1 LAAELLDDD
10 FHLRRDFRG
19 VSRAVLFGVL
29 FRDGHF
35 PVYYLAALV
44 CDAFSVPIM
53 KDILLSKLSP
63 LNQQHLLAQWD
74 ALDQADRA
82 RLAQQIQDI
91 DWDDY
96 ARLRKLH
103 AGSGD
108 DAEATRRHWQE
119 SAARSVPP
127 AAVRL
132 GQQPGGFTRD
142 QARGEGEAA
151 LRAGKVGMIL
161 VAGGLGTRLGFDL
174 PKGMFPLGPVSNRP
188 LFQILI
194 DQLRAVS
201 QRHGVRLPLY
211 VMTSPATHEVTEK
224 FLAVH
229 NRFGLPAED
238 VILFQQGTMYA
249 VDEKSF
255 DVLLSAPGEI
265 FTGPDGHGGM
275 LGALVKHGVLK
286 DARARGIEQF
296 FYGQIDNPL
305 LTVCDPELIGCHRL
319 ANSELTTQVVAKTDP
334 AEKVGVVVEIDG
346 RTQIIEYVDLPG
358 DASRELLPDGSLKFW
373 AGNIAV
379 HVFDVAFLE
388 RVASQAD
395 ALPFHTSRKK
405 VPFVDRGGQVVQ
417 PSTPNAIR
425 FERFIFDLLPHAT
438 KALVVEVDKAAA
450 FAPVKN
456 DDKSPTDSPTTA
468 RAAMIAR
475 DARLLRA
482 AGVEVADGVPVEVNP
497 LWASDA
503 DDARQKLK
511 PGTKVSET
519 RYFA

>member
-1 LAAELLDDD
+1 
-10 FHLRRDFRG
+10 
-19 VSRAVLFGVL
+19 
-29 FRDGHF
+29 
-35 PVYYLAALV
+35 
-44 CDAFSVPIM
+44 M
-53 KDILLSKLSP
+53 KDLLHSKLSP
-63 LNQQHLLAQWD
+63 AGQQHLLAHWD
-74 ALDQADRA
+74 SLDEAQRA
-82 RLAQQIQDI
+82 RLAQQIHDI

-103 AGSGD
+103 AGTGD
-108 DAEATRRHWQE
+108 DAEAIKQHWRE
-119 SAARSVPP
+119 AAARSVPP

-132 GQQPGGFTRD
+132 SQQPNGFTRE
-142 QARGEGEAA
+142 QAQKEGEAA
-151 LRAGKVGMIL
+151 LRAGQIGMIL

-201 QRHGVRLPLY
+201 QRYGVRIPLY
-211 VMTSPATHEVTEK
+211 VMTSPATHDVTQE
-224 FLAVH
+224 FLSEH
-229 NRFGLPAED
+229 QNFGLPAAD

-255 DVLLSAPGEI
+255 DVLLSSPGEI

-275 LGALVKHGVLK
+275 LAALVKHGVLK

-305 LTVCDPELIGCHRL
+305 LTVCDAELIGCHRL
-319 ANSELTTQVVAKTDP
+319 AKSELTTQVVAKTDP

-346 RTQIIEYVDLPG
+346 RTQIIEYVDLPD
-358 DASRELLPDGSLKFW
+358 DASRERLPDGSLKFW

-405 VPFVDRGGQVVQ
+405 VPFVDRSGQPVQ
-417 PSTPNAIR
+417 PATPNAIR
-425 FERFIFDLLPHAT
+425 FERFIFDLLPHAERS
-438 KALVVEVDKAAA
+438 LVVEVDKAVA

-456 DDKSPTDSPTTA
+456 DDKSSTDSPTTA
-468 RAAMIAR
+468 RTAMIAQ
-475 DARLLRA
+475 ATQLLRS
-482 AGVEVADGVPVEVNP
+482 AGVYVADGVPVEVNP

-503 DDARQKLK
+503 AEVRRKLK
-511 PGTKVSET
+511 SGTKVT
-519 RYFA
+519 VPTYFA

>member
-1 LAAELLDDD
+1 MKDTFLPRLAAI
-10 FHLRRDFRG
+10 G
-19 VSRAVLFGVL
+19 
-29 FRDGHF
+29 
-35 PVYYLAALV
+35 
-44 CDAFSVPIM
+44 
-53 KDILLSKLSP
+53 
-63 LNQQHLLAQWD
+63 QQHLLAHWD
-74 ALDQADRA
+74 PLDQAERS
-82 RLAQQIQDI
+82 RLAQQIDDI
-91 DWDDY
+91 DWDEF

-103 AGSGD
+103 AGTGD
-108 DAEATRRHWQE
+108 DAEAIKRQWRE
-119 SAARSVPP
+119 AAARSIPP

-132 GQQPGGFTRD
+132 GKQPEGFTRD
-142 QARGEGEAA
+142 QARTAGEAA

-174 PKGMFPLGPVSNRP
+174 PKGMFLLGPVSNRT

-201 QRHGVRLPLY
+201 RRYGVRIPLY
-211 VMTSPATHEVTEK
+211 VMTSPATHDVTQQ
-224 FLAVH
+224 FLAEH

-238 VILFQQGTMYA
+238 LILFQQGTMYA

-255 DVLLSAPGEI
+255 DVLLSSPGEI

-275 LGALVKHGVLK
+275 LAALVKHGVLK

-346 RTQIIEYVDLPG
+346 RTQIIEYVDLPD

-379 HVFDVAFLE
+379 HVFDAAFLE
-388 RVASQAD
+388 RVATQAD

-405 VPFVDRGGQVVQ
+405 VPYVDRGGQVVQ
-417 PSTPNAIR
+417 PSSPNAIR
-425 FERFIFDLLPHAT
+425 FERFIFDLLPHAEQ
-438 KALVVEVDKAAA
+438 ALVVEVDKAVA

-456 DDKSPTDSPTTA
+456 DDQAPTDSPKTA
-468 RAAMIAR
+468 RAAMIAQ
-475 DARLLRA
+475 AAQLLRS
-482 AGVEVADGVPVEVNP
+482 AGVEVAEGLPVEVNP
-497 LWASDA
+497 LWAVDA
-503 DDARQKLK
+503 DEARKKLE
-511 PGTKVSET
+511 PGMKVSEPT
-519 RYFA
+519 YFS

>member
-1 LAAELLDDD
+1 
-10 FHLRRDFRG
+10 
-19 VSRAVLFGVL
+19 
-29 FRDGHF
+29 
-35 PVYYLAALV
+35 
-44 CDAFSVPIM
+44 M
-53 KDILLSKLSP
+53 KNTLLSKLDP
-63 LNQQHLLAQWD
+63 VGQQHLLAHWD
-74 ALDQADRA
+74 SLDPADRS
-82 RLAQQIQDI
+82 RLTQQINDI
-91 DWDDY
+91 DWDEY
-96 ARLRKLH
+96 SRLHKLH

-108 DAEATRRHWQE
+108 DAEAVKQHWRE
-119 SAARSVPP
+119 AAAKSVPP
-127 AAVRL
+127 TAVRL
-132 GQQPGGFTRD
+132 GHEPKGFTRE
-142 QARGEGEAA
+142 QARQEGEAA

-174 PKGMFPLGPVSNRP
+174 PKGMFPLGPVSNRT

-201 QRHGVRLPLY
+201 QRYGVRIPLY
-211 VMTSPATHEVTEK
+211 VMTSPATHDVTET
-224 FLAVH
+224 FLAE
-229 NRFGLPAED
+229 NDRFGLLVED
-238 VILFQQGTMYA
+238 LRLFRQGTMYA

-275 LGALVKHGVLK
+275 LAALVKHGVLK
-286 DARARGIEQF
+286 DARSLGIQQF

-319 ANSELTTQVVAKTDP
+319 AHSELTTQVVAKSDP

-346 RTQIIEYVDLPG
+346 RTQIIEYVDLPD
-358 DASRELLPDGSLKFW
+358 DASRERLPDGSLKFW

-388 RVASQAD
+388 RVAGQAD

-405 VPFVDRGGQVVQ
+405 VPYVDRSGQLVQ
-417 PSTPNAIR
+417 PATPNAIR
-425 FERFIFDLLPHAT
+425 FERFIFDLLPHAEH
-438 KALVVEVDKAAA
+438 ALVVEVDKAVA

-468 RAAMIAR
+468 RAAMIAQ
-475 DARLLRA
+475 ASRLLRK
-482 AGVEVADGVPVEVNP
+482 AGAEVGDGVMVEVNP

-503 DDARQKLK
+503 REARRKLK
-511 PGTKVSET
+511 PGTKVSEAT
-519 RYFA
+519 YFA

>member
-1 LAAELLDDD
+1 MKDTLAAQ
-10 FHLRRDFRG
+10 
-19 VSRAVLFGVL
+19 
-29 FRDGHF
+29 
-35 PVYYLAALV
+35 LA
-44 CDAFSVPIM
+44 
-53 KDILLSKLSP
+53 P
-63 LNQQHLLAQWD
+63 LGQQHLLAHWD
-74 ALDQADRA
+74 SLDQAERS

-91 DWDDY
+91 DWHDY

-103 AGSGD
+103 AGTGD
-108 DAEATRRHWQE
+108 DAEAIKRHWRE
-119 SAARSVPP
+119 AAARSVPP

-132 GQQPGGFTRD
+132 GQQPTGFTRE
-142 QARGEGEAA
+142 QARKEGEAA

-201 QRHGVRLPLY
+201 QRYGVRIPLY
-211 VMTSPATHEVTEK
+211 VMTSPATHDVTLQ
-224 FLAVH
+224 FLSEH
-229 NRFGLPAED
+229 EYFGLPAED

-249 VDEKSF
+249 VNEKSF

-275 LGALVKHGVLK
+275 LAALVKHGVLK
-286 DARARGIEQF
+286 DARSRGIDQF

-319 ANSELTTQVVAKTDP
+319 AKSELTTQVVAKTDP

-346 RTQIIEYVDLPG
+346 RTQIIEYVDLPD

-388 RVASQAD
+388 RVAGQAD

-405 VPFVDRGGQVVQ
+405 VPFVDRSGQLVQ
-417 PSTPNAIR
+417 PSAPNAIR
-425 FERFIFDLLPHAT
+425 FERFIFDLLPHAER
-438 KALVVEVDKAAA
+438 ALVVEVDKAVA

-456 DDKSPTDSPTTA
+456 DDKAPTDSPTTA
-468 RAAMIAR
+468 RAAMIAK
-475 DARLLRA
+475 ATQLLRT
-482 AGVEVADGVPVEVNP
+482 AGVEVADGVLVEINP

-503 DDARQKLK
+503 DEVRQKLK
-511 PGTKVSET
+511 PGTKVSEPT
-519 RYFA
+519 YFA

>member
-1 LAAELLDDD
+1 
-10 FHLRRDFRG
+10 
-19 VSRAVLFGVL
+19 
-29 FRDGHF
+29 
-35 PVYYLAALV
+35 
-44 CDAFSVPIM
+44 M
-53 KDILLSKLSP
+53 KDVLIAKLNP
-63 LNQQHLLAQWD
+63 VGQQHLLAHWD
-74 ALDQADRA
+74 ALDQAA
-82 RLAQQIQDI
+82 RSHLAQQIQDI

-103 AGSGD
+103 AGTGD
-108 DAEATRRHWQE
+108 DAEVIKRHWRDA
-119 SAARSVPP
+119 AARSVPP

-132 GQQPGGFTRD
+132 GQQPSGFTRE
-142 QARGEGEAA
+142 QARKEGEAA
-151 LRAGKVGMIL
+151 LRAGEVGMIL

-201 QRHGVRLPLY
+201 HRYGVRIPLY
-211 VMTSPATHEVTEK
+211 VMTSPATHDVTLE
-224 FLAVH
+224 FLSER
-229 NRFGLPAED
+229 NYFGLPTED

-255 DVLLSAPGEI
+255 DVLLSTPGEI

-275 LGALVKHGVLK
+275 LAALVKHGVLK
-286 DARARGIEQF
+286 DARKRGIEQF

-305 LTVCDPELIGCHRL
+305 LTVCDSELMGCHRL
-319 ANSELTTQVVAKTDP
+319 TQSELTTQVVAKTDP

-346 RTQIIEYVDLPG
+346 RTQIIEYVDLPD

-379 HVFDVAFLE
+379 HVFDVSFLE
-388 RVASQAD
+388 RVAGQAD
-395 ALPFHTSRKK
+395 ALPFHTSHKK
-405 VPFVDRGGQVVQ
+405 VPFIDRSGQLVQ
-417 PSTPNAIR
+417 PATPNAIR
-425 FERFIFDLLPHAT
+425 FERFIFDLLPHAN
-438 KALVVEVDKAAA
+438 KALVVEVDKAVA

-456 DDKSPTDSPTTA
+456 DDKSLTDSPTTA

-475 DARLLRA
+475 ATQLLSS
-482 AGVEVADGVPVEVNP
+482 AGIEVQNGAPVEVNP

-503 DDARQKLK
+503 EEVRQKLK
-511 PGTKVSET
+511 PGTKISEPT
-519 RYFA
+519 YFT